1 MTNGTLRRYKRA
13 MDEKPN
19 IHTNR
24 REFLAGA
31 SGLAGAFCLALTVRP
46 AGATPDD
53 MAKAIREVVG
63 DAKLNTGKVK
73 LDLPPLV
80 ENGNTVPLTVSVESP
95 MTEAEHVRRIHL
107 FNEKNPQPNVAS
119 FHLGPRSGRSAVQT
133 RLRLADTQQIIA
145 IAELSDGTFWTTNA
159 YVIVTIAACLE
170 ELS

>member
-1 MTNGTLRRYKRA
+1 MTMNPTI
-13 MDEKPN
+13 E
-19 IHTNR
+19 TNR
-24 REFLAGA
+24 RKFLAGA
-31 SGLAGAFCLALTVRP
+31 GGLCLALTIRP
-46 AGATPDD
+46 AHATPDD
-53 MAKAIREVVG
+53 MAKAIRDVVG

-95 MTEAEHVRRIHL
+95 MTEAEHVKRIHL

-133 RLRLADTQQIIA
+133 RVRLADTQQLVA
-145 IAELSDGTFWTTNA
+145 IAELSDGTFWTANA
-159 YVIVTIAACLE
+159 HVIVTIAACLE